1 MLRRLYDG
9 TLSLA
14 AHRHALVILAAVA
27 FIESSVFPIPPDVLL
42 IPMVLAA
49 RRRAWLMA
57 AVCTLASVAGGAAGY
72 GIGYY
77 LFEGLGRPLLE
88 FYGYMADFAAFQA
101 QFNEWGAWIVAGA
114 GLTPFPYK
122 VMTIASGVTALD
134 PLVFIAASLLSRGAR
149 FFLLAGLLWY
159 FGPAIRGL
167 IENHLGKLTMMFFA
181 TLLGGFLLAGYLA

>member
-27 FIESSVFPIPPDVLL
+27 LIESSVFPIPPDVLL

-122 VMTIASGVTALD
+122 VITIASGVTALD

-167 IENHLGKLTMMFFA
+167 IENHLGKLTMMLFA
-181 TLLGGFLLAGYLA
+181 LLLGGFLLAGYLA

>member
-122 VMTIASGVTALD
+122 VITIASGVTALD

-167 IENHLGKLTMMFFA
+167 IENHLGKLTMMLFA
-181 TLLGGFLLAGYLA
+181 LLLGGFLLAGYLA

>member
-122 VMTIASGVTALD
+122 VITIASGVTALD

>member
-27 FIESSVFPIPPDVLL
+27 LIESSVFPIPPDVLL

-122 VMTIASGVTALD
+122 VITIASGVTALD

-181 TLLGGFLLAGYLA
+181 LLLGGFLLAGYLA